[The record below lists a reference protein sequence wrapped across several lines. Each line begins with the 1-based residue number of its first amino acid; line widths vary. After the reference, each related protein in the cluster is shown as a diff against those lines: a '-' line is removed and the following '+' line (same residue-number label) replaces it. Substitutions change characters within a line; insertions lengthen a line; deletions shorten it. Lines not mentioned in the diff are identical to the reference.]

1 MKSKAYFLLGATAS
15 GKSEVAHIISRRRS
29 LPLLSI
35 DSMQLYT
42 GLNVGTAKPSIS
54 EREGISYYGLDIASP
69 DMDFSVAQFC
79 EYVRGILADIGEE
92 LIVCGGTGLY
102 AKVLT
107 ERLEEGPKPDPE
119 LRKKWER
126 IVAEGGVELL
136 KDEVRSVSTRV
147 FESLKDKDNPRRLI
161 RALEWARSGEQL
173 PETWRE
179 GSGSVLTGLDMP
191 VEALRARI
199 DIRAEKMFAN
209 GLIEEVRGL
218 VAKYGGLSRTASQA
232 IGYAE
237 ALAVVDGSMSK
248 EQAIERT
255 KIRTRQL
262 AKKQRTWFR
271 HQVEVDWV
279 AADPSSNSEE
289 LADSV
294 EASWRK
300 NGAAEIVL

>member
-54 EREGISYYGLDIASP
+54 EREGIRYYGLDIASP

-262 AKKQRTWFR
+262 TKKQRTWFR
-271 HQVEVDWV
+271 NQVEVDWV

>member
-1 MKSKAYFLLGATAS
+1 VKSKAYFLLGATAS
-15 GKSEVAHIISRRRS
+15 GKSEVAHIIARRRS

-42 GLNVGTAKPSIS
+42 GLNVGTAKPSMS
-54 EREGISYYGLDIASP
+54 EREGIRYYGLDIASP

-126 IVAEGGVELL
+126 IVSEGGVELL

-161 RALEWARSGEQL
+161 RALEWARSGKQL

-179 GSGSVLTGLDMP
+179 GSGSVLTGLYMP
-191 VEALRARI
+191 VEALRAKI
-199 DIRAEKMFAN
+199 DIRAEEMFSN

-237 ALAVVDGSMSK
+237 ALAVIDGSMSQ

-271 HQVEVDWV
+271 NQVEVDWV
-279 AADPSSNSEE
+279 AADSSSSPEE

>member
-54 EREGISYYGLDIASP
+54 EREGIRYYGLDIASP

-191 VEALRARI
+191 VEALRAKI

-271 HQVEVDWV
+271 NQVEVDWV